1 MSEVISAATAIFQW
15 LFVGTTGTN
24 AVPAVMTTLIGFI
37 TSNSYCLIGLG
48 LMLSGA
54 VLSFL
59 RKLIAVS

>member
-15 LFVGTTGTN
+15 LFVGTTGAN
-24 AVPAVMTTLIGFI
+24 AVPAVLTTLISFI